1 LKGGIR
7 ELSSN
12 AFRVIVIP
20 ADINAPMRDET
31 VELTEGRS
39 HLGFLQSLVGGL
51 VELVT
56 SDDLV
61 EWAARVESASD
72 PEKGRQVGLLANEE
86 GRLIGLPLN
95 PRASALNRSGL
106 VGDAVLIWERV
117 PDWVTLPDS
126 ITVDEVA
133 REIVRGI
140 EALR

>member
-1 LKGGIR
+1 M
-7 ELSSN
+7 SSTT
-12 AFRVIVIP
+12 FRVIVIP

-39 HLGFLQSLVGGL
+39 RLDFLQSLVGGL
-51 VELVT
+51 VQLVT
-56 SDDLV
+56 SDELV
-61 EWAARVESASD
+61 EWAAAVETTSN

-86 GRLIGLPLN
+86 GRLIGLPPN

-106 VGDAVLIWERV
+106 VGDTVLIWERV
-117 PDWVTLPDS
+117 PDWVTLPES

-133 REIVRGI
+133 HEIVRGI

>member
-1 LKGGIR
+1 M
-7 ELSSN
+7 SSTT
-12 AFRVIVIP
+12 FRVIVIP

-39 HLGFLQSLVGGL
+39 RLDFLQSLVGGL

-56 SDDLV
+56 SDELV
-61 EWAARVESASD
+61 EWAAAVETTSN

-86 GRLIGLPLN
+86 GRLIGLPPN

-106 VGDAVLIWERV
+106 VGDTVLIWERV
-117 PDWVTLPDS
+117 PDWVTLPES

-133 REIVRGI
+133 HEIVRGI

>member
-1 LKGGIR
+1 M
-7 ELSSN
+7 SSTT
-12 AFRVIVIP
+12 FRVIVIP
-20 ADINAPMRDET
+20 ADIDAPMRDET

-39 HLGFLQSLVGGL
+39 PLGFLQSLVGGL

-56 SDDLV
+56 SDELV
-61 EWAARVESASD
+61 EWAAAVETTSN

-86 GRLIGLPLN
+86 GRLIGLPPN

-106 VGDAVLIWERV
+106 VGDTVLIWERV
-117 PDWVTLPDS
+117 PDWVSLPES

-133 REIVRGI
+133 HEIVRGI